1 MTMTMTMTMGLGL
14 GYPASNAI
22 FLAALVAVVAAILG
36 LILLLPQRAGQHE
49 GAQA

>member
-1 MTMTMTMTMGLGL
+1 MTMTMTMELGL
-14 GYPASNAI
+14 GYLASTAI
-22 FLAALVAVVAAILG
+22 FLAALVALVAAILG